1 MEMSVPHT
9 PKDCVGVDLMCD
21 RVGNSVAGGSSES
34 ELLAKGNVEVRGL
47 AAQMHIGYDAERL
60 IEC

>member
-1 MEMSVPHT
+1 
-9 PKDCVGVDLMCD
+9 MCD

-34 ELLAKGNVEVRGL
+34 ELLATGNVEVRGL